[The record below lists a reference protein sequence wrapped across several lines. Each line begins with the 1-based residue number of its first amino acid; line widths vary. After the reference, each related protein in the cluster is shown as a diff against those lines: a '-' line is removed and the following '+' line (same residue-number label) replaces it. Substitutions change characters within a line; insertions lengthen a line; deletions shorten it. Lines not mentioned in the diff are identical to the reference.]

1 MEISQYTQST
11 FLDPQERQRNAV
23 PGTRINPI
31 AAIKAR
37 EQAFNSQEESG
48 QSADSSALGTL
59 FDTVVDTVN
68 PLQHIPGVSS
78 AYQAATD
85 DTMNP
90 VASMAGGFL
99 FGGPVGLMAGAATS
113 FLEMVTGKSVAQHA
127 VSMFGGDSDT
137 SGSNASQTASL
148 PGDGTPMLKK
158 DQGISLQQYQAF
170 ASATADTNSGTGATA
185 QQVAWTNNTLTT
197 SALQQA
203 TNAYQ
208 TQQNTHTNAQGR
220 SNRFI

>member
-1 MEISQYTQST
+1 MEISQYTQSAL
-11 FLDPQERQRNAV
+11 LDPQERQRPV
-23 PGTRINPI
+23 VGTRINPI

-37 EQAFNSQEESG
+37 EQEADSGENSG
-48 QSADSSALGTL
+48 DSADSSALGTL

-90 VASMAGGFL
+90 IASMAGGFL
-99 FGGPVGLMAGAATS
+99 FGGPVGLMAGAAKS

-127 VSMFGGDSDT
+127 MSMFGGDTDT
-137 SGSNASQTASL
+137 SGLKSSEMASL
-148 PGDGTPMLKK
+148 PGDGNPMLKK
-158 DQGISLQQYQAF
+158 DKGISLQQYQAF
-170 ASATADTNSGTGATA
+170 ANATEDANAGTGATA
-185 QQVAWTNNTLTT
+185 QQVAWTNNTLTA

-208 TQQNTHTNAQGR
+208 TQQNNHTNAQGR
-220 SNRFI
+220 TNRFI